1 VPEKSGI
8 SVSSG
13 GNPSEAGVLTAS
25 GFCGEYTGAK
35 RHPRNN
41 TQRPQSEKRRLV
53 DVRNRSFLAS
63 SFCNA
68 PAERKSSYSMARCG
82 APMSLQKESELHDYL
97 SSQPSIVR
105 GQHSLAMHCANPQ
118 CSKELLYL
126 RDGTLR
132 LLELEPLSDCQFR
145 PDDGAFATRS
155 LPSKYFWLCGEC
167 TKTHIV
173 KRWTTSGVVLVSRSL
188 KRAGSPPSLVDRP
201 ATAATSPPLPV
212 SMTVPPIGRPL
223 HRVA

>member
-1 VPEKSGI
+1 MPAPRRAGTYHLPQTRFA
-8 SVSSG
+8 
-13 GNPSEAGVLTAS
+13 GNTHVRS
-25 GFCGEYTGAK
+25 YTS
-35 RHPRNN
+35 NN
-41 TQRPQSEKRRLV
+41 TRRPQSEKRRLV
-53 DVRNRSFLAS
+53 DVCNRSFLAF

-68 PAERKSSYSMARCG
+68 PAERKSSYSIARCG
-82 APMSLQKESELHDYL
+82 APMSLQKESELHDFL
-97 SSQPSIVR
+97 SSQPSIVE

-126 RDGTLR
+126 REGTLR
-132 LLELEPLSDCQFR
+132 LLELEPDSDGQFR

-188 KRAGSPPSLVDRP
+188 KPAGSRPSLVDRP
-201 ATAATSPPLPV
+201 ATPATSPPLPV
-212 SMTVPPIGRPL
+212 SLTVPHMGHPL
-223 HRVA
+223 HRAA